1 MIKEETDGEFIW
13 TTGQHDKVH
22 LLFDPFPGGCC
33 VCACVL
39 ATSPSAPTVPNIG
52 GVTVRLYEA
61 RLWWEYGGV
70 QYNTEI
76 HVYSTL
82 CPQ

>member
-1 MIKEETDGEFIW
+1 MVNSFGPLASMTRFTCFLILSLEGVVCVRVCLP
-13 TTGQHDKVH
+13 HLH
-22 LLFDPFPGGCC
+22 LL
-33 VCACVL
+33 L
-39 ATSPSAPTVPNIG
+39 PNIG